1 MSKKT
6 INSPKP
12 LAIPKIILLISTF
25 LSSISTRAVTLF
37 AAKLFTTPIK
47 HKVPKREL
55 AMDRTSKQQLIPIP
69 AINKSIMVYEY
80 GNSTKK
86 VLLVH
91 GWSGRGTQL
100 FKIADAL
107 LKEGYATISFDAP
120 AHGKSPGNSTIMI
133 EFIASIFELERQ
145 FGPFEIAIGHSLGGM
160 AVLNAAKSGL
170 QVQKI
175 AVIGSGDI
183 VQDILDNFISRL
195 QLKPIISQKLRNY
208 FETKYGEAM
217 DNYSAYKAASALE
230 IPILVIHDK
239 NDLEVPVEAGMHI
252 YQHVKNGDLMLT
264 EGLGHRKIL
273 GDARVIQKVIEFIKT
288 NN

>member
-55 AMDRTSKQQLIPIP
+55 AMDSTSKQQLIPIP

-100 FKIADAL
+100 FKIADTL

-170 QVQKI
+170 EVQKI

-217 DNYSAYKAASALE
+217 DNYSAYKAASTLE

-273 GDARVIQKVIEFIKT
+273 GDARVIQKLIEFIKT

>member
-55 AMDRTSKQQLIPIP
+55 AMDSISKQQLIPIP

-170 QVQKI
+170 EVQKI

-217 DNYSAYKAASALE
+217 DNYSAYKAASTLE

-252 YQHVKNGDLMLT
+252 YQHLKNGDLMLT

-273 GDARVIQKVIEFIKT
+273 GDAHVIQKVIEFIKT

>member
-55 AMDRTSKQQLIPIP
+55 AMDSTSKQQLIPIP

-80 GNSTKK
+80 GNSPKK

-170 QVQKI
+170 EVQKI

-217 DNYSAYKAASALE
+217 DNYSAYKAASTLE

>member
-12 LAIPKIILLISTF
+12 LAIPKTILLISTF

-133 EFIASIFELERQ
+133 EFITSIFELERQ

-170 QVQKI
+170 EVQKI

-183 VQDILDNFISRL
+183 VQDILDNFISSL

>member
-12 LAIPKIILLISTF
+12 LAIPKTILLISTF

-133 EFIASIFELERQ
+133 EFITSIFELERQ

-170 QVQKI
+170 EVQKI

-273 GDARVIQKVIEFIKT
+273 GDAHVIQKVIEFIKT

>member
-107 LKEGYATISFDAP
+107 LKEGYTTISFDAP

-170 QVQKI
+170 EVQKI

-183 VQDILDNFISRL
+183 VQDILDNFISSL

>member
-55 AMDRTSKQQLIPIP
+55 AMDSTSKQQLIPIP
-69 AINKSIMVYEY
+69 AINKSIIVYEY

-107 LKEGYATISFDAP
+107 LKEGYTTISFDAP

-170 QVQKI
+170 EVQKI